1 MWALFPWPC
10 FLEIFGLRR
19 GGSGKSVKES
29 CVGGVALEDQKSLEG
44 YGIIAT
50 GGAC

>member
-1 MWALFPWPC
+1 MGPLPMAMLPGDLWVK
-10 FLEIFGLRR
+10 E
-19 GGSGKSVKES
+19 GGHGKSVKES